1 MKADIISRFI
11 KLLNDV
17 QPTFSE
23 ELAAGIERRLREEYR
38 GERVYIAKH
47 TDNLHAIV
55 RSRFSGDNVGQLAV
69 ELKIS
74 RRTVYRSLQRRNKTP

>member
-1 MKADIISRFI
+1 MKADIICRFI
-11 KLLNDV
+11 ELLNDV

-23 ELAAGIERRLREEYR
+23 ALAVSIERQLREEYR

-47 TDNLHAIV
+47 TDNLHELI
-55 RSRFSGDNVGQLAV
+55 RRRFSGNNVDKLAR

-74 RRTVYRSLQRRNKTP
+74 RRTVYRAVQKKHKAL